1 MAILPDGNRRW
12 ARRHGLVPSQAHR
25 HGFGRIPEVL
35 RWCQDSDVDVV
46 SLFMISDEN
55 VRKRSQEERLHG
67 FAAVRDLLAVLLA
80 EPGWRIGHVGDP
92 ALLPAYLVEAL
103 ARAQEASADRQGL
116 RVNLGLGYGGRAEIL
131 TAVRRAA
138 AVLAAAVLAAAVL
151 AAAVLAAAVLAAA
164 VLAAAG
170 GQGGEVTE
178 EFFSRQLSTAG
189 QPDPDLVV
197 RTSGEM
203 RTSGFMPWQATQ
215 AEWFF
220 TEKLWPDFGRAD
232 LESAL
237 AAYGARQRRLGA

>member
-1 MAILPDGNRRW
+1 MSSQVSATLPRPRHVAILPDGNRRW

-25 HGFGRIPEVL
+25 HGFGRIPDVL
-35 RWCQDSDVDVV
+35 RWCQDSGVGVV
-46 SLFMISDEN
+46 SFFMISDEN
-55 VRKRSQEERLHG
+55 VKKRSAEERLHG
-67 FAAVRDLLAVLLA
+67 FAAVRELLEVLLA

-92 ALLPAYLVEAL
+92 ALLPGYLVEAL
-103 ARAQEASADRQGL
+103 ARAQEASADREGL

-131 TAVRRAA
+131 AAVQRAA
-138 AVLAAAVLAAAVL
+138 AVLAA
-151 AAAVLAAAVLAAA
+151 
-164 VLAAAG
+164 G
-170 GQGGEVTE
+170 SKSGEVTE

-203 RTSGFMPWQATQ
+203 RTSGFMPWQAAQ

-220 TEKLWPDFGRAD
+220 SDKLWPDFGRAD
-232 LESAL
+232 LEAAL